1 MFYTN
6 RFCFSEEKKKSRLHP
21 TPPNSTSNSAQPN
34 TMTDRNTD
42 ANPTE
47 YNYLKSRLSLEQ
59 FQASIDFYEAD
70 SKLTPEDRLKLKQE
84 LQSVLVSNNLIGY
97 SAGMIGLI
105 TPTIYYKLIK
115 KQTPSKLSFIQKPF
129 LSFFLGLAN
138 MMVVSTIVQR
148 KSFNDK
154 ITSGELNGPQLDA
167 WKHME
172 WHNVGAFYYY
182 YLKSSKDPKYKLQ
195 DPRTV
200 TVDPKARRIIEPSPD
215 KVSFDP
221 QVYKE
226 KEYHQRDG
234 GANFVNSVGL
244 NDHHN
249 LSHWDKIRLAN
260 GFDVTEDE
268 EPKLPQAQPFGGS
281 YNGDVSVHDPQESS
295 TQISAWDRIRGGK

>member
-1 MFYTN
+1 
-6 RFCFSEEKKKSRLHP
+6 
-21 TPPNSTSNSAQPN
+21 
-34 TMTDRNTD
+34 
-42 ANPTE
+42 
-47 YNYLKSRLSLEQ
+47 
-59 FQASIDFYEAD
+59 
-70 SKLTPEDRLKLKQE
+70 
-84 LQSVLVSNNLIGY
+84 
-97 SAGMIGLI
+97 
-105 TPTIYYKLIK
+105 
-115 KQTPSKLSFIQKPF
+115 
-129 LSFFLGLAN
+129 
-138 MMVVSTIVQR
+138 MVVSTIVQR

>member
-1 MFYTN
+1 M
-6 RFCFSEEKKKSRLHP
+6 SDP
-21 TPPNSTSNSAQPN
+21 
-34 TMTDRNTD
+34 D
-42 ANPTE
+42 AKTNPTE
-47 YNYLKSRLSLEQ
+47 YDYLKSRLSPQQL
-59 FQASIDFYEAD
+59 QASIDFYEAD

-97 SAGMIGLI
+97 SAGMVGLI
-105 TPTIYYKLIK
+105 TPTVYYKLIK

-138 MMVVSTIVQR
+138 MMVVSSIVQR

-154 ITSGELNGPQLDA
+154 ISSGDLNGAQLDA

-182 YLKSSKDPKYKLQ
+182 YLKSSKDPKYKLK
-195 DPRTV
+195 DPRAV
-200 TVDPKARRIIEPSPD
+200 SVDPKTRRIVEPSPD

-226 KEYHQRDG
+226 KEFHNDHREG
-234 GANFVNSVGL
+234 TNFVNGVGL
-244 NDHHN
+244 NEHHN

-260 GFDVTEDE
+260 GFDVTDDE
-268 EPKLPQAQPFGGS
+268 EPKQTQFSTFGGNVNS
-281 YNGDVSVHDPQESS
+281 SGNLSAPDSQDPPKQL
-295 TQISAWDRIRGGK
+295 SAWDRIRGGK

>member
-1 MFYTN
+1 
-6 RFCFSEEKKKSRLHP
+6 
-21 TPPNSTSNSAQPN
+21 
-34 TMTDRNTD
+34 MTDRNTD

-47 YNYLKSRLSLEQ
+47 YNYLKSRLSPEQ

-268 EPKLPQAQPFGGS
+268 EPKSPQAQPFGGS

>member
-1 MFYTN
+1 M
-6 RFCFSEEKKKSRLHP
+6 
-21 TPPNSTSNSAQPN
+21 SNS
-34 TMTDRNTD
+34 D
-42 ANPTE
+42 AERNPTE
-47 YNYLKSRLSLEQ
+47 YNYLKSRLSPQQL
-59 FQASIDFYEAD
+59 QASIDFYEAD
-70 SKLTPEDRLKLKQE
+70 SKLTPEDREKLKQE

-105 TPTIYYKLIK
+105 TPTIYYRLIK

-138 MMVVSTIVQR
+138 MIAVSTIVQR

-154 ITSGELNGPQLDA
+154 ISSGELSGAQLNA

-172 WHNVGAFYYY
+172 WHNIGAFYYY

-200 TVDPKARRIIEPSPD
+200 TVDPATRRVVEPSPD

-226 KEYHQRDG
+226 KEFHQREG
-234 GANFVNSVGL
+234 TNVINGVGL

-268 EPKLPQAQPFGGS
+268 GPGGPEQS
-281 YNGDVSVHDPQESS
+281 QESS
-295 TQISAWDRIRGGK
+295 LVGNANEKVSEPDSQDSRNQLSAWDRIRGSK

>member
-1 MFYTN
+1 M
-6 RFCFSEEKKKSRLHP
+6 SD
-21 TPPNSTSNSAQPN
+21 PNADT
-34 TMTDRNTD
+34 
-42 ANPTE
+42 NPTE
-47 YNYLKSRLSLEQ
+47 YNYLKSRLSPQQ

-70 SKLTPEDRLKLKQE
+70 SKLSPEDRLKLKQE

-138 MMVVSTIVQR
+138 MIVVSTIVQR
-148 KSFNDK
+148 KSFNNK

-200 TVDPKARRIIEPSPD
+200 TIDPKARRVIEPSPD

-226 KEYHQRDG
+226 KEFHQKD
-234 GANFVNSVGL
+234 GANFVNGVGL
-244 NDHHN
+244 NEHHN

-260 GFDVTEDE
+260 GFDVTQDED
-268 EPKLPQAQPFGGS
+268 PKPTQASSFGSGGVGVGG
-281 YNGDVSVHDPQESS
+281 NANENVSTSDSQDPTHQL
-295 TQISAWDRIRGGK
+295 SAWDRIRGGK